1 MTMLSFLISA
11 LALLLA
17 LICAAALAHPLRS
30 GTDDSPLS
38 FHASHHDHWIQ
49 VP

>member
-1 MTMLSFLISA
+1 MLSFLISA

-17 LICAAALAHPLRS
+17 LIGTAALARPPRP
-30 GTDDSPLS
+30 GTHDGPLS
-38 FHASHHDHWIQ
+38 FPAGHHDHWIQ